1 MDDKE
6 SKVASSVVPKPTRVE
21 AISTV
26 IWKCQNEASS
36 KSSSS
41 NILGTQTSLLMPS
54 FFSHAMNMRKIA
66 VLPLPEDLVGNL
78 VDVSTAHY
86 SHSGQSTSVIDL
98 KGVVAKIRGALV
110 EVKERCATE
119 VIFDSSKAREKQK
132 QCINLMKNDNI
143 DKYVCSSWCPTF
155 LLQLTIYLF
164 SWTQEMA
171 ME

>member
-1 MDDKE
+1 
-6 SKVASSVVPKPTRVE
+6 
-21 AISTV
+21 
-26 IWKCQNEASS
+26 
-36 KSSSS
+36 
-41 NILGTQTSLLMPS
+41 
-54 FFSHAMNMRKIA
+54 MRKIA

-143 DKYVCSSWCPTF
+143 DNETLCKSLSLGYFEVVETLDTSVRSGTVASDTCVGS
-155 LLQLTIYLF
+155 
-164 SWTQEMA
+164 A
-171 ME
+171 G